1 MMPTSTAPRERLPS
15 RLDTM
20 PKDSRDAL
28 PITLLHDR
36 VLVEADGGEGER
48 RTGAG
53 IVIPATAS
61 VGRRF
66 SWARVVGLGPNV
78 RTLQIDDRVLYDPE
92 DLGEVELQGKMYTL
106 MRERDIHAVAATR
119 LEDDD
124 TGLYL

>member
-1 MMPTSTAPRERLPS
+1 MA
-15 RLDTM
+15 DTQ
-20 PKDSRDAL
+20 DSL

-36 VLVEADGGEGER
+36 VLVEADGAEGER

-66 SWARVVGLGPNV
+66 SWARVVGVGPNV
-78 RTLQIDDRVLYDPE
+78 RTVEVDDRVLYDPD
-92 DLGEVELQGKMYTL
+92 DLGEVELQGRAFTL

-119 LEDDD
+119 LEEDS

>member
-1 MMPTSTAPRERLPS
+1 VPDEAKRPRHHRVVPMT
-15 RLDTM
+15 D
-20 PKDSRDAL
+20 PNDAL

-36 VLVEADGGEGER
+36 VLVEADGAEGER

-66 SWARVVGLGPNV
+66 GWARVVGIGPNV
-78 RTLQIDDRVLYDPE
+78 RTVEVDDRVLYDPE
-92 DLGEVELQGKMYTL
+92 DLGEVELQGRTFTL

-119 LEDDD
+119 LQEES